1 MCFMLHLRTCI
12 LGGQLQTQ
20 MHTSVVQDVASSSY
34 RAYRLAVSNRFSGRL
49 RRWRLV
55 SAGPYEVGL
64 TLATVLSEMSAAVVI
79 GM

>member
-34 RAYRLAVSNRFSGRL
+34 GAFRSAVSNRFSSAPWRRRL
-49 RRWRLV
+49 S

-64 TLATVLSEMSAAVVI
+64 SLATVLSEMSAAVLL